1 MQLSRQ
7 ILVLTPDQPFQYCYN
22 ATLPFLYSICD
33 PSKSLY
39 CSKKRPEFG
48 CTKIRE
54 DACINFHFCN
64 TPPVV
69 YCFLALAL
77 LLILLLVV
85 SGCCWCC
92 CCCFCGWCCQRTCPC
107 FARMKKSPERK
118 PSSIRVTPL
127 NTLSWNMYEGLDHI
141 QKITPRNPE
150 YPSAPKNFDI
160 YD

>member
-64 TPPVV
+64 TPPVSNFSGV
-69 YCFLALAL
+69 LLFGFGAPIDFTTRRQWMLLVLLLLLLWMVLSENLPLFCPKKHPFCSEKEPGKEAIQYPSNAFEHAL
-77 LLILLLVV
+77 LEHV
-85 SGCCWCC
+85 
-92 CCCFCGWCCQRTCPC
+92 R
-107 FARMKKSPERK
+107 
-118 PSSIRVTPL
+118 
-127 NTLSWNMYEGLDHI
+127 
-141 QKITPRNPE
+141 
-150 YPSAPKNFDI
+150 
-160 YD
+160 